1 MPCNRGAITNW
12 NWVES
17 QRPIIDLRTMFLAL
31 KKLGIEWLQVPQL
44 MIKWHDAR
52 NSVNNE
58 SDLVQKILSL
68 GNLANLVN
76 EIQTLNIPEITLSNG
91 MILSWRNGSYSIGTR
106 TGAGVSQFVSEFDT
120 AYASIESEMQA
131 ELDKILM
138 DIESGKSQLAADE
151 IEAQRS
157 RIASEKNALNESRQQ
172 LREQRMKHVEEVS
185 ENLGYAVRK
194 QRIGKKIK
202 YVLVRQP

>member
-1 MPCNRGAITNW
+1 
-12 NWVES
+12 
-17 QRPIIDLRTMFLAL
+17 MFLTL

-106 TGAGVSQFVSEFDT
+106 TGAGVSQFVSKFDT
-120 AYASIESEMQA
+120 AYASIEAEMQA